1 MYSITN
7 INIFVNSKPPSPAYG
22 HDGSFSEVDNALLFM
37 CYAYY
42 SDFWPSIFFN
52 ELRFLGICCS
62 RLVEWLVV
70 LVFFFS
76 FFTFIFQGAMLFTSI
91 NYKRVQ
97 IRIKV
102 LKKSWIMVKIVNF
115 FKYVFFFDILK
126 LY

>member
-1 MYSITN
+1 
-7 INIFVNSKPPSPAYG
+7 
-22 HDGSFSEVDNALLFM
+22 
-37 CYAYY
+37 
-42 SDFWPSIFFN
+42 
-52 ELRFLGICCS
+52 
-62 RLVEWLVV
+62 LVEWLVV